1 MIETSTLEKILPNC
15 RDPETWSFEL
25 SATLPSYDIATKKRI
40 AGFISQCAHESMEFN
55 VLQEN
60 LNYSAQ
66 GLRKVFPKYFPD
78 DHIAW
83 RYARQPKW
91 IASRVYGGRMG
102 NGGEKTMDGWKYRGR
117 GVIQLTGKNNYL
129 AFSLATFGDD
139 RVLSDPDMVLNPTY
153 ALLSALWYWDRNK
166 LNRFC
171 DKEDLVGLTRAINGG
186 RIGLQHRIEL
196 YERAMKFL

>member
-1 MIETSTLEKILPNC
+1 MIETSTLERILQNC
-15 RDPETWSFEL
+15 NEPETWSFEL
-25 SATLPSYDIATKKRI
+25 SATLPSYDIVTKKRI
-40 AGFISQCAHESMEFN
+40 AGFISQCAHESIEFN

-66 GLRKVFPKYFPD
+66 GLRKIFPKYFPD
-78 DHIAW
+78 DHTAW

-102 NGGEKTMDGWKYRGR
+102 NGGEKTMDGWTYRGR

-129 AFSLATFGDD
+129 AFSLAIFGDD
-139 RVLSDPDMVLNPTY
+139 RLLSDPDMILNPTY
-153 ALLSALWYWDRNK
+153 ALLSALWYWERNK

-196 YERAMKFL
+196 YERAMRIL